1 MSTKE
6 RVNVFTD
13 KREINIGWRILL
25 VISGAK
31 QFDDQVSFLFSV
43 SADSH
48 EEFSFAVHP
57 CLSC

>member
-1 MSTKE
+1 MATKE
-6 RVNVFTD
+6 RVIDNVFTD
-13 KREINIGWRILL
+13 KREINKHRLENYILL

-48 EEFSFAVHP
+48 ERILV
-57 CLSC
+57 

>member
-1 MSTKE
+1 MATKE
-6 RVNVFTD
+6 RVIDNVFTD
-13 KREINIGWRILL
+13 KREINKHRLENYILL

-48 EEFSFAVHP
+48 ESILV
-57 CLSC
+57 